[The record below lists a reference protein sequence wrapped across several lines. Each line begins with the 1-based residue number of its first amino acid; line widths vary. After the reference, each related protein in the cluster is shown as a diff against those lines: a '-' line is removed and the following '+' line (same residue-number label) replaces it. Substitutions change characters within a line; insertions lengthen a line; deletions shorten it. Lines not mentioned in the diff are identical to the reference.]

1 MSKQIFLFIILPSIL
16 SFELPFTIEPI
27 HDSLE
32 GNNTPFGRGLVQDDE
47 IDFSSSSYDRL
58 MVQLC
63 IGKDNLCIKAKLT
76 SSSPYVWVVN
86 RLPKGELQ

>member
-32 GNNTPFGRGLVQDDE
+32 GNNTPFGRGLVRTTKST
-47 IDFSSSSYDRL
+47 FL
-58 MVQLC
+58 PHPT
-63 IGKDNLCIKAKLT
+63 IG
-76 SSSPYVWVVN
+76 
-86 RLPKGELQ
+86 

>member
-1 MSKQIFLFIILPSIL
+1 
-16 SFELPFTIEPI
+16 
-27 HDSLE
+27 
-32 GNNTPFGRGLVQDDE
+32 
-47 IDFSSSSYDRL
+47 

-63 IGKDNLCIKAKLT
+63 IGKDNQCIKAKLT

>member
-27 HDSLE
+27 HDLLE
-32 GNNTPFGRGLVQDDE
+32 DNNTPFGRGLVQDDE

-63 IGKDNLCIKAKLT
+63 IGKDNQCIKAKLT